1 MANFPILGDI
11 LLDGEDEKALPGEI
25 LQEVKDHLKVLST
38 NFEGYFSDIDDLST
52 ESVWI
57 QNPFSFDI
65 YTMSDNDLVK
75 DELIEFQEDQ
85 RKKADFGKAG
95 LDFKQFWCVDWSP
108 DLMRSPKMPLAQGTK
123 GKTNTEALL
132 DLMEKTGYNMIQGNG
147 QRRFGPPP
155 DWIGPPPPRGCE
167 VFIAKIP
174 RDAFEDE
181 LVPVFESV
189 GQIYEL
195 RLMMEFNGE
204 NRGYAFLTYTNQQD
218 SQSAIDT
225 LNNYELRPGRPLG
238 VCISTDN
245 RRLFIGGLPRDKG
258 QEEVLEEMKKVTNGV
273 KDAVVYPGVGL
284 AAADRKRGFAFVEYV
299 SHRSAAMARK
309 KLLPGPFHLWGH
321 LLQVDWGNPEREMDP
336 EVSCVRTLNV
346 ENLSPATS
354 ERVLCSA
361 LEKAL
366 HIGAGG
372 DRAHTGAIEKIEK
385 AGNFAIVHFRRQED
399 ALWAQ
404 NSLHGAQIDGAQVEV
419 SLARPAIS
427 QHAGDGGGVMKD
439 HAIHRE
445 PWEPQTHSR
454 MEDNMSR
461 RVMNPIE
468 ARLHSGGGIPEAPR
482 HLAVDLGEAFWR
494 TPSSKETDLS
504 PQEIDLAVTCTA
516 TVRLELWCSQRG
528 LPPPSYTPFNS
539 LSSAGPG
546 QKLYGYMVYIYGV
559 PGGIFAPE
567 EVGSML
573 DGAKELAAWSVL
585 NKLGNIK

>member
-11 LLDGEDEKALPGEI
+11 LLDVEDEKALPGEI

-38 NFEGYFSDIDDLST
+38 NFEGYFSDIDDLSM

-65 YTMSDNDLVK
+65 STMSDNDLVK
-75 DELIEFQEDQ
+75 DDLIEFQEDQ

-95 LDFKQFWCVDWSP
+95 LDFKQFWCEQIAAYPSLAKRAMNVLVPFTTTYLCETGMARSP

-123 GKTNTEALL
+123 GKTNTDALL

-245 RRLFIGGLPRDKG
+245 RRLFIGGLPQDKG

-284 AAADRKRGFAFVEYV
+284 PAADRKRGFAFVEYQ
-299 SHRSAAMARK
+299 SHRSAAIARK

-321 LLQVDWGNPEREMDP
+321 LLQVDWANPEREMDP
-336 EVSCVRTLNV
+336 EVSCVRTINV

-385 AGNFAIVHFRRQED
+385 TGNFAVVHFRRQED

-404 NSLHGAQIDGAQVEV
+404 NSLHGAQIDGAQVLFVFEV
-419 SLARPAIS
+419 P
-427 QHAGDGGGVMKD
+427 
-439 HAIHRE
+439 
-445 PWEPQTHSR
+445 
-454 MEDNMSR
+454 
-461 RVMNPIE
+461 
-468 ARLHSGGGIPEAPR
+468 
-482 HLAVDLGEAFWR
+482 
-494 TPSSKETDLS
+494 
-504 PQEIDLAVTCTA
+504 
-516 TVRLELWCSQRG
+516 
-528 LPPPSYTPFNS
+528 
-539 LSSAGPG
+539 
-546 QKLYGYMVYIYGV
+546 YI
-559 PGGIFAPE
+559 
-567 EVGSML
+567 
-573 DGAKELAAWSVL
+573 
-585 NKLGNIK
+585 